1 MKLFFRRTIFIV
13 LFIMIAAG
21 GWLAY
26 ERWIK
31 KEPFPDG
38 IASGNGRIEAT
49 EIDIAI
55 KFPGR
60 ISEILFREGDFLE
73 AGLEILWDSVLIMV
87 LLGNTVFGLGM
98 WRFRR
103 QFE

>member
-1 MKLFFRRTIFIV
+1 MKLFFKRAIFIV
-13 LFIMIAAG
+13 LFIMIGAG

-26 ERWIK
+26 DHWIK